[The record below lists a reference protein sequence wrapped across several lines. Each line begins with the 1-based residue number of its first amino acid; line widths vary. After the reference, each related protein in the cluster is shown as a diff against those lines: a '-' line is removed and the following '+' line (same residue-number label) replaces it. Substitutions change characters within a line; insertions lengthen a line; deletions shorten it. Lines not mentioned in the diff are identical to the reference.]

1 MEVAVSFLKSK
12 YNLKDTIKKI
22 DETDADYIHVD
33 VMDGEFV
40 LNKTFNYDEIKDI
53 LKNTKK
59 SLDIHLMVSNP
70 IDYILKY
77 KNLKPEFITIHSE
90 INKNIYDLIDL
101 IKSYN
106 IKVGISIK
114 PKTSIEQIEKYLKY
128 IDNVLIMSV
137 EPGLGGQKFMDS
149 VLYKIDI
156 LDKIRKEKKLNYKIS
171 IDGGINNETI
181 KKVNKVDFVICGS
194 YICMSNNYQDKI
206 DSLRSNN
213 YEK

>member
-12 YNLKDTIKKI
+12 YDLKDTIKKI

-90 INKNIYDLIDL
+90 INKNIFDLIDL

-156 LDKIRKEKKLNYKIS
+156 LDKIRKEKQLNYKIS

-181 KKVNKVDFVICGS
+181 KKVNKVDFVISGS

>member
-40 LNKTFNYDEIKDI
+40 SNKTFNYDEIKDI

-181 KKVNKVDFVICGS
+181 KKVNKVDFVISGS

>member
-12 YNLKDTIKKI
+12 YDLKETINKI

-40 LNKTFNYDEIKDI
+40 LNKTLNYDEIKDI

-156 LDKIRKEKKLNYKIS
+156 LDKIRKEKQLNYKIS

-181 KKVNKVDFVICGS
+181 KKVNKVDFVISGS

>member
-12 YNLKDTIKKI
+12 YDLKDTINKI

-40 LNKTFNYDEIKDI
+40 LNKTPNYDEIKDI

-181 KKVNKVDFVICGS
+181 KKVNKVDFVISGS

-206 DSLRSNN
+206 DSLRSI

>member
-12 YNLKDTIKKI
+12 YDLKDTIKKI

-181 KKVNKVDFVICGS
+181 KKVNKVDFVISGS
-194 YICMSNNYQDKI
+194 YICISNNYQDKI

>member
-12 YNLKDTIKKI
+12 YDLKDTIKKI

-40 LNKTFNYDEIKDI
+40 SNKTFNYDEIKDI

-156 LDKIRKEKKLNYKIS
+156 LDKIRKEKQLNYKIS

-181 KKVNKVDFVICGS
+181 KKVNKVDFVISGS

-206 DSLRSNN
+206 DSLRSSN

>member
-12 YNLKDTIKKI
+12 YDLKETINKI

-40 LNKTFNYDEIKDI
+40 LNKTLNYDEIKDI

-156 LDKIRKEKKLNYKIS
+156 LDKIRKEKQLNYKIS

-181 KKVNKVDFVICGS
+181 KKVNKVDFVISGS

-206 DSLRSNN
+206 DNLRST

>member
-12 YNLKDTIKKI
+12 YDLKDTIKKI

-40 LNKTFNYDEIKDI
+40 SNKTFNYDEIKDI

-156 LDKIRKEKKLNYKIS
+156 LDKIRKEKQLNYKIS

-181 KKVNKVDFVICGS
+181 KKVNKVDFVISGS